1 MILFIPYFMKQFFPV
16 LFDSIGALLLQIMYI
31 KLAINNTER

>member
-1 MILFIPYFMKQFFPV
+1 MILFIPYFMEQFFPV
-16 LFDSIGALLLQIMYI
+16 LFDSIGALLLQMYI